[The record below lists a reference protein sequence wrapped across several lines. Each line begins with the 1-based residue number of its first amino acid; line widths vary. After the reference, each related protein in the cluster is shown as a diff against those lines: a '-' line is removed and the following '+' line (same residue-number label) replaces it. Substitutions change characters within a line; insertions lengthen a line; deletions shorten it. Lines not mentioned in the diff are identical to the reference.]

1 MPVNDQILSTDHD
14 YIGAESKPLCST
26 RVAVTGG
33 SSSHGRASGQARSA
47 DGTLSLE
54 LRMPDELGGD
64 NLGPNPEQLF
74 AAGYAACFHGVL
86 SLPAGRHLLDPAT
99 ISVEATVAFGRDPA
113 DGGYRLRADRGL
125 GQPDRLRAADRQARR
140 RRRHQQAGRP
150 RTRGRLSQ
158 LKGLP
163 CLS

>member
-14 YIGAESKPLCST
+14 YIGAEFKPLCST

-74 AAGYAACFHGVL
+74 AAGYAACR
-86 SLPAGRHLLDPAT
+86 P
-99 ISVEATVAFGRDPA
+99 
-113 DGGYRLRADRGL
+113 GGTCST
-125 GQPDRLRAADRQARR
+125 
-140 RRRHQQAGRP
+140 RP
-150 RTRGRLSQ
+150 RFRWRPPWPSAGIPPTAGTSCA
-158 LKGLP
+158 P
-163 CLS
+163 TSS